1 MFVQTLNRLSV
12 FIIVNVIVWYGMV
25 WYGMVWYCMTRLLGW
40 ILMVI
45 LTSHS
50 NLVGLGCNRIRY
62 VSS

>member
-25 WYGMVWYCMTRLLGW
+25 WYCMTRLLGW
-40 ILMVI
+40 IVMVI